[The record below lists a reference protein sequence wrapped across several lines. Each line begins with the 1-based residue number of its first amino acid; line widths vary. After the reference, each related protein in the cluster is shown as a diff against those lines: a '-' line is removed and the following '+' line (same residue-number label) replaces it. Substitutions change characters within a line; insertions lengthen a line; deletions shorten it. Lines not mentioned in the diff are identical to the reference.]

1 MRQLALFNES
11 VGIDLGLREFATTID
26 GAVVEAQPF
35 YRALGEKLAIAQRA
49 NKKDRVKAI
58 HAKIALRRNDFQ
70 HKLGTRLVGSYGAIF
85 VDNVKPHLLRKR
97 PRPNRSWTPAGV
109 HSGPCCSSNA
119 MSPLGGLRK
128 SMKRIPPRPIAAVKS
143 ALARKGGRS
152 ANKSVAL

>member
-1 MRQLALFNES
+1 MRQLALFNDS
-11 VGIDLGLREFATTID
+11 LGIDLGLREFATTSD

-58 HAKIALRRNDFQ
+58 HAKIAHRRNDFQ

-85 VDNVKPHLLRKR
+85 VENVKPHLLRKR

-109 HSGPCCSSNA
+109 HSG
-119 MSPLGGLRK
+119 L
-128 SMKRIPPRPIAAVKS
+128 
-143 ALARKGGRS
+143 
-152 ANKSVAL
+152 